1 MNDTTET
8 FEDRLWDALRSEA
21 ALPGDAAPPDTWRA
35 RPPRRAVSPRRVG
48 VGLAAAALVGTGLAV
63 LPVGAGAT
71 PAYAVETQ
79 HDGLVKFTYNT
90 HAGPTGSKR
99 TVTGLRK
106 QLKAAGIDVIPD
118 WRDLGAH
125 GVITCRLDQE
135 FQAFSSIPDT
145 SDFRGGVLLF
155 GTVSGRDGVA
165 YLRPGKD
172 LVDIEHVY
180 FQGKLVYGVAVFH
193 QDACPPPKHVK
204 DPKK

>member
-21 ALPGDAAPPDTWRA
+21 ALPGDAAPPGTWRA

-48 VGLAAAALVGTGLAV
+48 IGLAAAALVGTGLTV

-79 HDGLVKFTYNT
+79 HDGLVKFTYDT
-90 HAGPTGSKR
+90 HAGPTGSKQ

-106 QLKAAGIDVIPD
+106 QLKAAGIDVVPD
-118 WRDLGAH
+118 WRDGPH
-125 GVITCRLDQE
+125 MWRECGLDRE

-155 GTVSGRDGVA
+155 GTVSGRNGVA

-180 FQGKLVYGVAVFH
+180 YQGKLVYGVAVIH
-193 QDACPPPKHVK
+193 QDACPPPKHAK
-204 DPKK
+204 DLKK

>member
-21 ALPGDAAPPDTWRA
+21 AHPGDTAPPGTWRA
-35 RPPRRAVSPRRVG
+35 RPPRRAVTPRRVG
-48 VGLAAAALVGTGLAV
+48 IGLAAAALAGTGLAV

-79 HDGLVKFTYNT
+79 QDGLVKFTYNT

-106 QLKAAGIDVIPD
+106 QLKAAGIDVWPD
-118 WRDLGAH
+118 GPDGPAARI
-125 GVITCRLDQE
+125 VCRLDPD
-135 FQAFSSIPDT
+135 FQAFSSIPDR
-145 SDFRGGVLLF
+145 SDFHGGVLLF
-155 GTVSGRDGVA
+155 GAVSGRDGVA

-172 LVDIEHVY
+172 LVSIEHVY
-180 FQGKLVYGVAVFH
+180 YKGKLVYGVAVFH
-193 QDACPPPKHVK
+193 QDACPGLAHPTKR
-204 DPKK
+204 